1 MMAMNDRPVPLLT
14 FRVALR
20 AMTAGVVG
28 LWLSACTQLSLL
40 AVNVPAL
47 FGDYRRT
54 TDIAYGEL
62 PAQRLDVYTP
72 LAANARPV
80 VVFLHGGG
88 WDSGD
93 KNQYRFVGA
102 TLAEQNWIG
111 VTINY
116 RLYPSVKFPVFV
128 DDAALAVQYVREH
141 AGEWGGDPQQIY
153 LLAHSAGAHIA
164 VTLALDPE
172 FLRARGD
179 DGSWLRGVIGLAG
192 PYDFIPFSYDY
203 MYDLFGPETA
213 YPRSQPVNFVRVD
226 APPLLLLHGLG
237 DTAVLPRNTVQLAAA
252 MQRVGGRVQTRYY
265 PDVNHTDIIAALS
278 KPARGRAPVLAD
290 IKGFIENPRVVD
302 AGLGEAPM
310 LTP

>member
-1 MMAMNDRPVPLLT
+1 MDDRPAPPLTL
-14 FRVALR
+14 RIALR
-20 AMTAGVVG
+20 ALIAGVAG
-28 LWLSACTQLSLL
+28 LWLSACTQLSLV

-62 PAQRLDVYTP
+62 PAQRLDVYIP
-72 LAANARPV
+72 PAADARPV
-80 VVFLHGGG
+80 VIFLHGGG

-116 RLYPSVKFPVFV
+116 RLYPAVKFPGFV

-141 AGEWGGDPQQIY
+141 AREWGGDPQQIY

-164 VTLALDPE
+164 MTLALDPE
-172 FLRARGD
+172 FLRARGG

-203 MYDLFGPETA
+203 MHDLFGPETA
-213 YPRSQPVNFVRVD
+213 YPRSQPVNFARGD

-237 DTAVLPRNTVQLAAA
+237 DTSVLPRNTINLVKA
-252 MQRVGGRVQTRYY
+252 MQQVGGNVEAHYY
-265 PDVNHTDIIAALS
+265 KGINHTDIIAALS
-278 KPARGRAPVLAD
+278 VPARGRAPVLAD
-290 IKGFIENPRVVD
+290 IKTFIES
-302 AGLGEAPM
+302 APSGRAISAASSEQ
-310 LTP
+310 